1 MIDGGKV
8 VAQVGNIKICLY
20 EAMRELAAQFAAG
33 DMTIDNY
40 LDGLERLTDD
50 VVRKGVTDGN
60 TRDW

>member
-8 VAQVGNIKICLY
+8 VAQIGNIKICLY
-20 EAMRELAAQFAAG
+20 EAMRVLALQFATG
-33 DMTIDNY
+33 DMTIDAF

-50 VVRKGVTDGN
+50 AIKEGVTDGN